1 MSDHWRFFPNVM
13 LEPDLKATREAM
25 RLAIALNDGAV
36 EVEEEL
42 LAWIIFRYYKRGL
55 RDPEQLAAI
64 AKFLASSNV
73 FNSPPARAEV
83 SAGARQGAYAGV

>member
-13 LEPDLKATREAM
+13 LEPDLKAMREAM
-25 RLAIALNDGAV
+25 RLAIALNDGAD

-55 RDPEQLAAI
+55 RDPEHLAGI
-64 AKFLASSNV
+64 ATFLASSNV
-73 FNSPPARAEV
+73 FNSPAARAKV
-83 SAGARQGAYAGV
+83 AADACHGASPGV